1 MAAVAFS
8 QSAPRQNPT
17 PPPHAPSLSLHTADL
32 EHGAI
37 PNKHLPYCA
46 PGPAPFLHNAPATP
60 PASPPTP
67 QPELRV
73 NSVLHPPDAHP
84 KVSASPPVYVIEP
97 PTLATAIY
105 QLASQELPDPKY
117 VFPWLHGL
125 HPENQIQLAFF
136 TARKKVLRN
145 PPRCYRG
152 LTIVKV
158 GGNLTRSK
166 VKGTVG
172 PEELLSS
179 DPAHADTFLEVD
191 PREGFSVRN
200 FQIQAT
206 KMAII
211 SDIVVYRDDDS
222 SEKELFNLAKRLSK
236 AQHTWRVKSS
246 NGEQELPKFH
256 VFIVSGS
263 FHKFEKSHPQ
273 LVAIDSKGRPREDLL
288 DFFQM
293 ERQEMCRMA
302 QATEIAKNVWLGPA
316 PESTICPYT
325 GEEISE
331 SGFDIF
337 IEATDLAQS
346 PEPQALKELGE
357 LSLEEPQ
364 HLEFPSSGSIMPQKW
379 PKAGPLD
386 PITLL
391 CQWIHSV
398 AVPNAASESVED
410 EPDHDGDIPMRTLHP
425 RPRKVLIHCTDGYTE
440 STLIALAYFMY
451 AERIPVHDAW
461 LRLHCEKGRNFFA
474 YPSDVAL
481 LLSLQTRILELSPGP
496 GNGISGAVQEVPAW
510 LSRFD
515 GSLPSRVLPYMY
527 LGNLGHANNPQLL
540 RALGIR
546 QVLSV
551 GEPVGWP
558 KGQKESWGAKN
569 YLFIDRVQDNGVDC
583 LTNDFER
590 CLDFIGKGKDEGT
603 ATLVHCRVGVS
614 RSATICIAEVM
625 SSMGLSFPRAYCFVR
640 ARRLNVIIQPHLRFA
655 YELMK
660 WDETLQKR
668 RGQAI
673 SRETE
678 WATIAHEIAAM
689 NKPYSR

>member
-8 QSAPRQNPT
+8 QSAPRHNPT
-17 PPPHAPSLSLHTADL
+17 PPPHAPSLSFHTADL

-67 QPELRV
+67 QPELRA

-97 PTLATAIY
+97 PTLATAIH

-206 KMAII
+206 KMAMI

-222 SEKELFNLAKRLSK
+222 SEKELFNLAKRLSR

-256 VFIVSGS
+256 VFVVSG
-263 FHKFEKSHPQ
+263 
-273 LVAIDSKGRPREDLL
+273 I
-288 DFFQM
+288 
-293 ERQEMCRMA
+293 
-302 QATEIAKNVWLGPA
+302 
-316 PESTICPYT
+316 
-325 GEEISE
+325 
-331 SGFDIF
+331 
-337 IEATDLAQS
+337 
-346 PEPQALKELGE
+346 
-357 LSLEEPQ
+357 
-364 HLEFPSSGSIMPQKW
+364 
-379 PKAGPLD
+379 
-386 PITLL
+386 
-391 CQWIHSV
+391 
-398 AVPNAASESVED
+398 
-410 EPDHDGDIPMRTLHP
+410 
-425 RPRKVLIHCTDGYTE
+425 
-440 STLIALAYFMY
+440 
-451 AERIPVHDAW
+451 
-461 LRLHCEKGRNFFA
+461 
-474 YPSDVAL
+474 
-481 LLSLQTRILELSPGP
+481 
-496 GNGISGAVQEVPAW
+496 
-510 LSRFD
+510 
-515 GSLPSRVLPYMY
+515 
-527 LGNLGHANNPQLL
+527 
-540 RALGIR
+540 
-546 QVLSV
+546 
-551 GEPVGWP
+551 
-558 KGQKESWGAKN
+558 
-569 YLFIDRVQDNGVDC
+569 
-583 LTNDFER
+583 
-590 CLDFIGKGKDEGT
+590 
-603 ATLVHCRVGVS
+603 
-614 RSATICIAEVM
+614 
-625 SSMGLSFPRAYCFVR
+625 
-640 ARRLNVIIQPHLRFA
+640 
-655 YELMK
+655 
-660 WDETLQKR
+660 
-668 RGQAI
+668 
-673 SRETE
+673 
-678 WATIAHEIAAM
+678 
-689 NKPYSR
+689 